1 MKPCVYCRYGAIH
14 KICDARGGT
23 GCLSRS
29 RIMSQEGGGVSQGG
43 SRTEWHIGEHV
54 SMSINNKTVLANMCP
69 FDDESMFSI
78 KILLQTSPWNTALN
92 LFTALFIQRTSE
104 NLSGKLFRPRFNK
117 AFT

>member
-1 MKPCVYCRYGAIH
+1 
-14 KICDARGGT
+14 
-23 GCLSRS
+23 
-29 RIMSQEGGGVSQGG
+29 MSQEGGGVSQGG

-54 SMSINNKTVLANMCP
+54 SMSVLANMCP

-78 KILLQTSPWNTALN
+78 KILLQISPWNTALN